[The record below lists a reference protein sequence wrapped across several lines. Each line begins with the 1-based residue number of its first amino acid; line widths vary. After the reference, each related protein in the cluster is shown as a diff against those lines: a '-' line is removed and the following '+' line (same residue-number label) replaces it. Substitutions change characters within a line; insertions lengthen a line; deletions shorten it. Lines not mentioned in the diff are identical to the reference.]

1 MIHFFIPKHRPIHTS
16 QQSGR
21 RGSQTFVKP
30 EHSNQTA
37 SLVEKVK
44 GFVPETPLAGPI
56 AVDVVIVKPYTSTDT
71 KTKAAKARTEELV
84 FLPDPVK
91 PDWDNAVK
99 PIMDVL
105 GDEGFF
111 ENDSRIVQA
120 SVIQCRGPKPGIAI
134 RLRAIEEE
142 NGAIEAFAGSAERMV
157 TFAARAE

>member
-1 MIHFFIPKHRPIHTS
+1 MIHFFIPKRKAIHTS

-21 RGSQTFVKP
+21 HGSQTFTKP
-30 EHSNQTA
+30 EHKNQTG

-44 GFVPETPLAGPI
+44 PFIPKEPLKGPI
-56 AVDVVIVKPYTSTDT
+56 AVDVVIVKPYIGADT
-71 KTKAAKARTEELV
+71 GTKAQRAKTEHLQFV
-84 FLPDPVK
+84 PDPVK

-120 SVIQCRGPKPGIAI
+120 SVLQCRGPKPGIAI
-134 RLRAIEEE
+134 RLRALEEE
-142 NGAIEAFAGSAERMV
+142 DGAGELFAESVCRMV
-157 TFAARAE
+157 HFAALAD